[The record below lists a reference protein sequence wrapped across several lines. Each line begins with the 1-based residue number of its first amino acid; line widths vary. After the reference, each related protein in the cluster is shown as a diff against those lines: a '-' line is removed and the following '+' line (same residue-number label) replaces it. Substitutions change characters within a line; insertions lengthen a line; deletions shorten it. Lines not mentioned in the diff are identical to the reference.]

1 MLRRKNKL
9 FKAAK
14 SLAPLLFVTVNIAS
28 ILPSHSETFSALCD
42 EKAAREYK
50 RINPVPDSR
59 NMGPRK
65 PSSRSS
71 RSKCRVLI
79 TIDGEAISS
88 PNTTIPV
95 TRVTSWVGGGSS
107 KTRVGVGVATTI
119 IFGPIG
125 LLGFLAKKHAYSFT
139 INGYDVDGKK
149 ASISFGFK
157 DEQQQKRLMLELPI
171 VTGLGLGQ
179 QRSAEEI
186 KKLEATGGKI
196 EPASLDKFQEK
207 TLYGNPTASE
217 TTNSNCGIVL
227 RNYDCSYDKYLEA
240 NPTMKKWS
248 ELNPELATKERIR
261 LKSVD

>member
-1 MLRRKNKL
+1 ML
-9 FKAAK
+9 
-14 SLAPLLFVTVNIAS
+14 I
-28 ILPSHSETFSALCD
+28 E
-42 EKAAREYK
+42 
-50 RINPVPDSR
+50 
-59 NMGPRK
+59 
-65 PSSRSS
+65 
-71 RSKCRVLI
+71 
-79 TIDGEAISS
+79 IDGEAISS

-107 KTRVGVGVATTI
+107 KTNVAAGTFTTI
-119 IFGPIG
+119 LLGPIG
-125 LLGFLAKKHAYSFT
+125 LLGFLAKNHAYSFT

-157 DEQQQKRLMLELPI
+157 DDQQQKRLMQELPI
-171 VTGLGLGQ
+171 VTGLALGQ